1 MDWIRIGLPPNIIGG
16 NKTYQC
22 GFLSANKATEIKLG
36 GYLLSMQYLGDEI
49 SVGLRHVLRNS

>member
-22 GFLSANKATEIKLG
+22 GFLSANKATLVKLG
-36 GYLLSMQYLGDEI
+36 AYVANMQYIGDET
-49 SVGLRHVLRNS
+49 SVGFR